1 MTDFLNE
8 LAYAGSPYQ
17 GTANLSKM
25 APDFMSQ
32 FDQMSQ
38 EYYAQTGK
46 EIKVNDAFRTR
57 EMQEEAY
64 KNKPN
69 LAAKP
74 GHSNHE
80 KGMAMDIDDTQA
92 NQLSEMGLFDKY
104 GFTRPMMT
112 KSPGKKY
119 EPWHIELAGGDLE
132 KRMGA
137 VAATVKPDFMSEL
150 NAVGGFSQELGA
162 IGQPPIG
169 PSPPATQQV
178 PPGEEQPQAITPTMT
193 RGEMRGAPSQPPEGA
208 QDTLAQF
215 VNEPGVGKELART
228 VLPVAR
234 PVLELGGLAGG
245 AAVGAAGGI
254 PTGGI
259 ASPAGAVLGGGL
271 GYAGGKKAADALE
284 AYAGQKP
291 VPAMG
296 ESLIESGKDVATG
309 AMMEMGGQV
318 GGKVLQKGLEGA
330 GKVIKPIL
338 GRISG
343 VGAGGPEAAIESGK
357 QIAGWNILNP
367 KTAFNKA
374 LRGEITGEE
383 VVDIAKSS
391 LQEIKDV
398 RSKAYTTQLAEIGK
412 NTAEIDVTPIN
423 LKLRDL
429 MKQYR
434 IKITPEGDLDF
445 SSVAIG
451 NKGRKDI
458 KEMVETVWEWKD
470 KTPLGLDALK
480 RYLGDFYS
488 ESSQARAF
496 TTALTGKVKDTLAK
510 AIPEYAEMTKG
521 YAEATTLI
529 KDLEAGLMLRKQGM
543 TGRIV
548 SDQTLRRITSALKE
562 GHPLR
567 NDLVKILGET
577 TGKDLEGM
585 VAGYAMSQVLPRG
598 LAGAP
603 LTMIGEAALAHY
615 VNPKFWA
622 ILVASSPRVQGE
634 FLQMYGKVLKETAG
648 ASLPVA
654 KITAYLAMRK
664 TTTTG
669 EPLEKPDQ
677 NRTND

>member
-1 MTDFLNE
+1 MANFLNE
-8 LAYAGSPYQ
+8 LAYAGSPYH

-57 EMQEEAY
+57 EMQAEAY

-74 GHSNHE
+74 GYSNHE

-92 NQLSEMGLFDKY
+92 NQLAEMGLFDKY

-112 KSPGKKY
+112 KAPGKKY
-119 EPWHIELAGGDLE
+119 EPWHIELSGGDLE
-132 KRMGA
+132 KRMGS

-150 NAVGGFSQELGA
+150 NDIGDFSQELEA
-162 IGQPPIG
+162 IGQPPT
-169 PSPPATQQV
+169 SPPGT
-178 PPGEEQPQAITPTMT
+178 
-193 RGEMRGAPSQPPEGA
+193 
-208 QDTLAQF
+208 
-215 VNEPGVGKELART
+215 GKELAR
-228 VLPVAR
+228 VAMPYVR
-234 PVLELGGLAGG
+234 PVLEYGGLAGG
-245 AAVGAAGGI
+245 AAIGAAGGI
-254 PTGGI
+254 PTGGV
-259 ASPAGAVLGGGL
+259 ASPAMGVAGGAL
-271 GYAGGKKAADALE
+271 GYAGGKKVADAIE
-284 AYAGQKP
+284 AYAGHKP
-291 VPAMG
+291 IPTMG

-318 GGKVLQKGLEGA
+318 GGKVLQKGLESA
-330 GKVIKPIL
+330 GEIGTALL
-338 GRISG
+338 GRMSG
-343 VGAGGPEAAIESGK
+343 VGEGGPKAAIESGK
-357 QIAGWNILNP
+357 QINGWNILDP
-367 KTAFNKA
+367 KTAFNNA
-374 LRGEITGEE
+374 LRGKLTGED

-391 LQEIKDV
+391 LQSVKDA
-398 RSKAYTTQLAEIGK
+398 RSAEYITRLAEIGK
-412 NTAEIDVTPIN
+412 NTQDIDVAPIN
-423 LKLRDL
+423 LRLRDL

-434 IKITPEGDLDF
+434 IKITPEGEIDF

-488 ESSQARAF
+488 ESSQARSF
-496 TTALTGKVKDTLAK
+496 TTSLGKSVKDTIVK
-510 AIPEYAEMTKG
+510 HIPEYGEMTKG
-521 YAEATTLI
+521 YSEATTLI

-543 TGRIV
+543 TGRII
-548 SDQTLRRITSALKE
+548 SDQTLRRLTSALKE

-567 NDLVKILGET
+567 LDLVRVLGES

-585 VAGYAMSQVLPRG
+585 IAGNAMNQVLPRG

-603 LTMIGEAALAHY
+603 LTIVGEAALAHY
-615 VNPKFWA
+615 VNPKFWG

-634 FLQMYGKVLKETAG
+634 FLQMYGKVLKETSG

-664 TTTTG
+664 TTTIG
-669 EPLEKPDQ
+669 ESLEKPNQ
-677 NRTND
+677 SRTND